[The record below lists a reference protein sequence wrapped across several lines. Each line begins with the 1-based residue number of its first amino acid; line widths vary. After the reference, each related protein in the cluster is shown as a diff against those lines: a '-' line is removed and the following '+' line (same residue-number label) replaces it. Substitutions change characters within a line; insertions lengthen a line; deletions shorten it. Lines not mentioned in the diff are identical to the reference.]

1 VISFKSRAEIV
12 SSIAILAAIGI
23 VLATAAFMIFVPIP
37 TAKGVASAKIKAR
50 NEIEDQIK
58 DLKSKRA
65 VLATSISARLWTL
78 PPDQIGPKALESITE
93 FARREKLTLKA
104 FRPQKAN
111 EVNGLM
117 QLPYLIAIEGS
128 YPGLMRFLN
137 DLQTAELKVATSVVQ
152 LANTDPNSDLVSAT
166 IGVVAYRS
174 LEVAKPEPTKK
185 INAKKEN

>member
-1 VISFKSRAEIV
+1 MISFKSRAEIAA
-12 SSIAILAAIGI
+12 SIVILAAIGI
-23 VLATAAFMIFVPIP
+23 MLATAAFMIFVPIP

-50 NEIEDQIK
+50 NEIEGQIK
-58 DLKSKRA
+58 DLKTKQA
-65 VLATSISARLWTL
+65 LLATNIASRLWTL
-78 PPDQIGPKALESITE
+78 PPDQIGPKALESITA

-104 FRPQKAN
+104 FRPQKSN

-128 YPGLMRFLN
+128 YPGLMRFLS

-166 IGVVAYRS
+166 VGVVAYRT
-174 LEVAKPEPTKK
+174 LEVAKPAPTKK